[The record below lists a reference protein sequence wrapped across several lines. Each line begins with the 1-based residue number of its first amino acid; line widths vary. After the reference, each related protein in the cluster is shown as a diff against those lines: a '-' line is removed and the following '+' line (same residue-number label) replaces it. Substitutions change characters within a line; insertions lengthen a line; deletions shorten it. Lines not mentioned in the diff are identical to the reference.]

1 MPFLEKAFF
10 QYHNTLSNSDS
21 DSDSENNKQKSRFG

>member
-21 DSDSENNKQKSRFG
+21 ENNKRKSRFG